1 MIKTSRIPTTSCSLG
16 SAAPSLRTF
25 SGSYRAEVGI
35 KKGTQYINLI
45 GIPTLAQTCNGTMGG
60 TDRFDQQLSYYKS
73 TIKTKRWQPR
83 IFTHLISAAVVNA
96 HILYRTSNKL
106 QLEDKGCSLLSF
118 IDLLIDDFAKA
129 HRAEKKG
136 ARAAS
141 RYVGLHCPVKKT
153 SIVYSDRTRLEGRQC
168 CKVCNLRVNTYCE
181 QCDVAL
187 CFGDFQNPDDS
198 CFKQYHTCSK
208 K

>member
-1 MIKTSRIPTTSCSLG
+1 M
-16 SAAPSLRTF
+16 
-25 SGSYRAEVGI
+25 
-35 KKGTQYINLI
+35 
-45 GIPTLAQTCNGTMGG
+45 
-60 TDRFDQQLSYYKS
+60 
-73 TIKTKRWQPR
+73 
-83 IFTHLISAAVVNA
+83 VNA

-106 QLEDKGCSLLSF
+106 QRKDKGCSLLSF